1 MPAKKV
7 TKKVTAKKT
16 TAKKEVVKKAAVKKT
31 AANKASAKKT
41 VTTIVVKYDVGLGNN
56 IALRGDGPELSW
68 ETGTIMENT
77 DADTWQWTSS
87 SVKTAFE
94 VKFLINHTEWSQGE
108 NFAVKPGTTSGF
120 SPSF

>member
-94 VKFLINHTEWSQGE
+94 VKFLINDTEWSQGE